1 MHLVSASIPYLLKDL
16 LTPHPHMHLVAQL
29 RASITEAGRKKLTVE
44 IIDADG
50 HSIIPSIE
58 GDVEI
63 RSPEVGVEAVGRLGI
78 GFNNI
83 KFERYGQHSTP
94 SPHRRQRNETHWF
107 SCRRTTGNRIVTL
120 LTCTK
125 MQAPEPK
132 CMLRWAF
139 WCKAGSTTS
148 IVLLPAC

>member
-1 MHLVSASIPYLLKDL
+1 MEIDFAFICDYAEVGGKINALGIGFDTIFVKDL

-50 HSIIPSIE
+50 HSIIPNIE

-83 KFERYGQHSTP
+83 KFERYGQHSL
-94 SPHRRQRNETHWF
+94 HLLIDGNEMRRIGFRVVAPPA
-107 SCRRTTGNRIVTL
+107 TG
-120 LTCTK
+120 
-125 MQAPEPK
+125 
-132 CMLRWAF
+132 
-139 WCKAGSTTS
+139 
-148 IVLLPAC
+148 